1 MKKIIGIAS
10 MALVLAVV
18 FMTSCKKDTSAPVDQ
33 KQYVKAIAG
42 SFVVKNGDVTLKS
55 TPVGVSVDW
64 SMYAKNSPFYAPAVL
79 ALVDGREFITGSAA
93 YNFWSNPANNPVNF
107 PVGTSLYSNL
117 TPNEDLR
124 IISETKDVSNN
135 VAYLGMLD
143 FNPETANFP
152 LTIHGFRLGDEL
164 TINTD
169 AITSLPGGNN
179 LTITVAYSLAP
190 IDLTATKAKVT
201 LSGTSPGVPNGT
213 EFGWGDIIYGALVP
227 TTSTIGAGNFA
238 VYDYLDKK
246 AFGNIVISI
255 SETGNGGSLIQKTV
269 SAAGLGK
276 GLFLKLTTTKIG
288 WYDSGT
294 ISFTDTDITV
304 ETVLVP
310 VN

>member
-1 MKKIIGIAS
+1 MKKIIAITS

-18 FMTSCKKDTSAPVDQ
+18 FMTSCKKETSAPVDQ

-42 SFVVKNGDVTLKS
+42 SFIAQNGDVTLKS
-55 TPVGVSVDW
+55 TPVGVNVFW
-64 SMYAKNSPFYAPAVL
+64 SMLSNNPAFYSGL
-79 ALVDGREFITGSAA
+79 TLVDGREFITGSAA
-93 YNFWSNPANNPVNF
+93 YNFWSNPANNPVTF

-117 TPNEDLR
+117 TPDENLR
-124 IISETKDVSNN
+124 IISETQDASSN

-143 FNPETANFP
+143 FNPTTANFP

-179 LTITVAYSLAP
+179 LTITATYSLAP
-190 IDLTATKAKVT
+190 INLTATKAKIT

-213 EFGWGDIIYGALVP
+213 EFGWGDIQYNVLGAP
-227 TTSTIGAGNFA
+227 ITTPIGTGNVV
-238 VYDYLDKK
+238 VYDLLDKK
-246 AFGNIVISI
+246 AFGDIVITI
-255 SETGNGGSLIQKTV
+255 SEPGGTTITKTV
-269 SAAGLGK
+269 PCAGPGK

-294 ISFTDTDITV
+294 ITFTDTDITV

>member
-1 MKKIIGIAS
+1 

-18 FMTSCKKDTSAPVDQ
+18 FMTSCKKDTTAPMDQ

-42 SFVVKNGDVTLKS
+42 SFIAQNGDVTLKS
-55 TPVGVSVDW
+55 TPIGVNVVW
-64 SMYAKNSPFYAPAVL
+64 SMLSNNPAFYTGL
-79 ALVDGREFITGSAA
+79 TLVDGREFITGSAA
-93 YNFWSNPANNPVNF
+93 YNYWSNPINNPVTF

-117 TPNEDLR
+117 TPDENLR
-124 IISETKDVSNN
+124 IISETQDASSN

-143 FNPETANFP
+143 FNPTTANFP

-179 LTITVAYSLAP
+179 LTITATYSLAP
-190 IDLTATKAKVT
+190 INLTATKAKIT

-213 EFGWGDIIYGALVP
+213 EFGWGDIQYGAP
-227 TTSTIGAGNFA
+227 AASTTTIGSGNFV
-238 VYDYLDKK
+238 VYDLLDKK
-246 AFGNIVISI
+246 AFGNIVITI
-255 SETGNGGSLIQKTV
+255 TETGNGGSTITKTV
-269 SAAGLGK
+269 PCAGAGK

-294 ISFTDTDITV
+294 ITFTDTDITV